1 MSNFSTLLFPLS
13 VTITNLIPENA
24 KLDTFSTDIKNLT
37 VSATYTLPNPTGTFS
52 DGKRVLYRFTQ
63 GGTGNNTIIL
73 DSKFKIPSTS
83 TSPLP
88 FSTAV
93 SATDLLGVMYNQ
105 PFDRWDVISF
115 IPGY

>member
-1 MSNFSTLLFPLS
+1 
-13 VTITNLIPENA
+13 
-24 KLDTFSTDIKNLT
+24 
-37 VSATYTLPNPTGTFS
+37 
-52 DGKRVLYRFTQ
+52 
-63 GGTGNNTIIL
+63 
-73 DSKFKIPSTS
+73 
-83 TSPLP
+83 LP